1 MVRVSCG
8 VSLVRWPGGY
18 LDITTNYITG
28 LDANL
33 IRREIG
39 QTISPNENWLQDAA
53 PLFNIILLY
62 KQIRFCAVENLPGQP
77 VRLGGKYA
85 GFVI

>member
-1 MVRVSCG
+1 MA
-8 VSLVRWPGGY
+8 
-18 LDITTNYITG
+18 DYITG

-33 IRREIG
+33 IRRETG
-39 QTISPNENWLQDAA
+39 RTISPNENWLQDAA

-77 VRLGGKYA
+77 VLCALETNTQGLLYNGI
-85 GFVI
+85 VLC